1 MRVGI
6 FGGEEIS
13 TISTVQP
20 TRAWL
25 HDDTCSRM
33 EDEDEDEDEDDN
45 KDKDEDEDDNKD
57 KDE

>member
-33 EDEDEDEDEDDN
+33 EDEDEDDN

>member
-25 HDDTCSRM
+25 HDDTCSRR
-33 EDEDEDEDEDDN
+33 EDEHEGEHDN
-45 KDKDEDEDDNKD
+45 KDKDEEDNKD

>member
-20 TRAWL
+20 TGAWL
-25 HDDTCSRM
+25 HDDTCSRR
-33 EDEDEDEDEDDN
+33 EDEDEDEDKDEDGDDN
-45 KDKDEDEDDNKD
+45 KDKIE
-57 KDE
+57 

>member
-25 HDDTCSRM
+25 HDDICSRR
-33 EDEDEDEDEDDN
+33 EDEDDN
-45 KDKDEDEDDNKD
+45 KDKDK
-57 KDE
+57 

>member
-25 HDDTCSRM
+25 HDDTCSRR
-33 EDEDEDEDEDDN
+33 EGEDDN